1 MTLSDI
7 SIKNPAFAWVVL
19 AITIIFGAIAY
30 SSIGV
35 SQLPSADSPTLSISV
50 NWSGAAPEVMEKQV
64 TDVIEEAVMGAEGVE
79 EISSSSSRGSTR
91 VNVQFNLDRDIDAA
105 LQDMQSRI
113 SAVQRRLP
121 DDIEPP
127 VISKSNADDMPIMWV
142 ALTGNRDIKYLS
154 EYVTEN
160 IKDKLST
167 VPGVS
172 EIFIGGLVNPAMRV
186 WLKPDS
192 MKKYETTYEDIVS
205 AISQGHKESAAGY
218 IDDGRNET
226 NIRIYAEANSAEEL
240 SKIVIPSRAMGIVK
254 LGDVAETED
263 GTTDIRRVA
272 RTQGVNAVGLGI
284 RKQRGVN
291 SVEVAKGI
299 KKKMKEISKTL
310 PEGLDFRV
318 RFDSTKYIEEST
330 KEMTFV
336 MILSV
341 ILTSLVCWWFLGTLS
356 SALSVFL
363 TIPLSVMGTFF
374 FMNVF
379 GFTLNSF
386 TLLALTLVI
395 GIVVDDAIM
404 VIENISRHKE
414 AGENRVR
421 ASFRGSREI
430 TFAAMAATVAILAIF
445 IPVIFMKGV
454 IGRYF
459 FEFGVTI
466 SVAVALSLLGAL
478 TVTPMMTSNYMK
490 EEKKEEN
497 KKVSFMNSLAASY
510 KNLLSVCLQ
519 HRLIVIASALIFFG
533 ISLFAVGFIKKEIVP
548 SQDQGTIS
556 ISIQAKPGTALAA
569 TDKMMSEAE
578 KKLSGLDFVDGY
590 FCSFGAGS
598 GNFFVN
604 IKDKKKRPKDKKTGA
619 PIKQEDMIAVLRKT
633 LKEIPGV
640 IRVNVQDMSLQGLG
654 AGRSSPV
661 EMNIKGPDWEKLAL
675 YSNEIRE
682 KLEAS
687 GKMTD
692 ADTNYK
698 TGISELRIIPDRKKA
713 ASRGVSMS
721 SIGNAVAAWY
731 GGVNAGLFTRGGRRY
746 DIIVQLKPEDRAKV
760 DTLKKIM
767 IRNSSGELIP
777 LSEVVSFKEE
787 KTVTA
792 VNRMDRQRTVK
803 VTANV
808 AKGSSQ
814 KEAADLA
821 MKIAKDTLPEGYT
834 AEAGGATKTF
844 ADSFS
849 GLLFALFLGIIVAY
863 MVLAVQFNSFVHPVS
878 VLMALPFAATGALL
892 ALLITGN
899 TINFYSMIGIL
910 LLMGIVKKN
919 SILLVDFTNARRL
932 QGMGVNEALLE
943 ACPVRLR
950 PILMT
955 SVSTISAAVP
965 PALALG
971 PGAETRIPMS
981 ITIIGGVFV
990 STLLTLFV
998 VPCVYSILSRFENAR
1013 HMEAVRAADCELRA
1027 EIKEGENNACDSAV
1041 KHMQKSLAK
1050 ASKTRKK

>member
-1 MTLSDI
+1 MTLSDL

-19 AITIIFGAIAY
+19 AVTIIFGAIAY
-30 SSIGV
+30 SSLGV
-35 SQLPSADSPTLSISV
+35 SQLPSADSPSLSISV
-50 NWSGAAPEVMEKQV
+50 SWSGAAPEVMEKEV

-91 VNVQFNLDRDIDAA
+91 VNVQFDLDRDIDAA

-121 DDIEPP
+121 DDVDPP
-127 VISKSNADDMPIMWV
+127 TISKSNPDDMPIMWI
-142 ALTGNRDIKYLS
+142 ALTGDKDRKYLS
-154 EYVTEN
+154 EYVRDN
-160 IKDKLST
+160 IKDELST

-172 EIFIGGLVNPAMRV
+172 EIFIGGLIDPAMRV
-186 WLKPDS
+186 WLDPDG
-192 MKKYETTYEDIVS
+192 MKRYEVTTEDIVS
-205 AISQGHKESAAGY
+205 AISQGHRESAAGY
-218 IDDGRNET
+218 IDDGKNET
-226 NIRIYAEANSAEEL
+226 NIRIYAEANDAEEL
-240 SKIVIPSRAMGIVK
+240 SRIVIPSRASGIVK
-254 LGDVAETED
+254 LADVAETED
-263 GTTDIRRVA
+263 GTTDIRRMA
-272 RTQGVNAVGLGI
+272 RTQGINAVGMGI

-291 SVEVAKGI
+291 SVEVANGVKE
-299 KKKMKEISKTL
+299 KMKEISKKL
-310 PEGLDFRV
+310 PGGLDFRV
-318 RFDSTKYIEEST
+318 RFDSTHFIEEST
-330 KEMTFV
+330 REMTFV

-363 TIPLSVMGTFF
+363 TIPLSIMGTFF
-374 FMNVF
+374 FMNMF

-404 VIENISRHKE
+404 VIENVSRHKE

-430 TFAAMAATVAILAIF
+430 TFAALAATVAILAIF
-445 IPVIFMKGV
+445 IPVIFMEGV
-454 IGRYF
+454 IGKYF

-478 TVTPMMTSNYMK
+478 TITPMMSSNYMK
-490 EEKKEEN
+490 EEKNTGEN
-497 KKVSFMNSLAASY
+497 KHGFMSALAASY
-510 KNLLSVCLQ
+510 SRALSKCLNY
-519 HRLIVIASALIFFG
+519 RWVVVSAALIFFVL
-533 ISLFAVGFIKKEIVP
+533 SLTSVRFIKKEIVP
-548 SQDQGTIS
+548 AQDQGTIS
-556 ISIQAKPGTALAA
+556 ISLQARPGTALGA
-569 TDKMMSEAE
+569 TDKMMAEAE
-578 KKLSGLDFVDGY
+578 KKLSALDFVEGY
-590 FCSFGAGS
+590 FCNFGAGS

-604 IKDKKKRPKDKKTGA
+604 IKDKKTRPKDRKTGG
-619 PIKQEDMIAVLRKT
+619 PMKQEDMIAVMRKT
-633 LKEIPGV
+633 LREIPGV
-640 IRVNVQDMSLQGLG
+640 IRVNVQDMSLMGLG
-654 AGRSSPV
+654 GGRSSPV
-661 EMNIKGPDWEKLAL
+661 EINIKGPEWEKLAS
-675 YSNEIRE
+675 YANDIRE

-698 TGISELRIIPDRKKA
+698 TGVSELRIIPDRKKA
-713 ASRGVSMS
+713 ATRGVSMA

-746 DIIVQLKPEDRAKV
+746 DIIVQLRLEDRAKIE
-760 DTLKKIM
+760 TLKKIM
-767 IRNSSGELIP
+767 VRNSAGELTP
-777 LSEVVSFKEE
+777 LSAVVTFSEQ
-787 KTVTA
+787 KTVTS
-792 VNRMDRQRTVK
+792 VNRIDRQRTVK

-814 KEAADLA
+814 QEAADLA
-821 MKIAKDTLPEGYT
+821 MKIAKETLPEGYF

-849 GLLFALFLGIIVAY
+849 GLLFALFMGVFVAY
-863 MVLAVQFNSFVHPVS
+863 MVLAVQFNSFAHPVS

-932 QGMGVNEALLE
+932 QGMGVNEALLS

-955 SVSTISAAVP
+955 SVATIAAAIP

-981 ITIIGGVFV
+981 ITIIGGVLV
-990 STLLTLFV
+990 STFLTLFV
-998 VPCVYSILSRFENAR
+998 VPCVYSILSRLENVK
-1013 HMEAVRAADCELRA
+1013 HMDAVRAAECELKA
-1027 EIKEGENNACDSAV
+1027 ESIEGESNACDAAV
-1041 KHMQKSLAK
+1041 KSSAGKKIKQA
-1050 ASKTRKK
+1050 RKK